1 MGQPVVVEFA
11 WDGVKIEVAARAEHR
26 AQATGPLTTL
36 LRPNLQQ
43 RHRSDSNTP
52 TQRW

>member
-36 LRPNLQQ
+36 L
-43 RHRSDSNTP
+43 TP
-52 TQRW
+52 EPPTTAPV